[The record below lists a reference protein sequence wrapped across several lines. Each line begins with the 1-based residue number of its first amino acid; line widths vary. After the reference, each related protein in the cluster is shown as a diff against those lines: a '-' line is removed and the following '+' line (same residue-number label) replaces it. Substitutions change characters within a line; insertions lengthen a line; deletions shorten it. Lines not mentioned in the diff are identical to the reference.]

1 MMASG
6 EIRLSSTMSRQMPV
20 LAQSQASPS
29 QTSSDGLQEIVVTGT
44 PSAPTSGTPDTAA
57 GTLDE
62 IIVLGNQG
70 ERGWQGSNPDPT
82 KGVQPIRDSNGK
94 ITGWSVRNPQTG
106 KRTGKS
112 LEWGRQNGLDP
123 NNFFSPDDPLPAVPP
138 LFGIPSLNPWWWLF
152 FSAPAQ

>member
-1 MMASG
+1 MAA
-6 EIRLSSTMSRQMPV
+6 
-20 LAQSQASPS
+20 AQSDDSTQSGGLGLS
-29 QTSSDGLQEIVVTGT
+29 QSQWSQNQDPNQLPEVTVTGNI
-44 PSAPTSGTPDTAA
+44 PSDDSDASNFDPDQ
-57 GTLDE
+57 LPE
-62 IIVLGNQG
+62 ITVMGNKG
-70 ERGWQGSNPDPT
+70 ERGWQGNNPKPT

-94 ITGWSVRNPQTG
+94 IVGWSVRDPQTG

-123 NNFFSPDDPLPAVPP
+123 NNFFSPDDSLPAVPP